1 MLFSKAD
8 LRRLIIPL
16 VLEQFLAVTIGM
28 ADTVMVATAG
38 DAAVAAISAVD
49 TINILLINIFSAL
62 ATGGA
67 VVASQYL
74 GMRERKKACDAAKQ
88 LLYVA
93 LLTSL
98 FISAISLLCRRP
110 ILNFVFGHVERSVM
124 ENAQTYFFLSLL
136 SYPFL
141 AVYNAC
147 AALYRSMGNSRI
159 SLFTSALMN
168 VINITGNAVTI
179 YGFGLGVM
187 GAGLASLLSRA
198 VGAVVML
205 WLIQNHHNTIF
216 IHRPA
221 RFTFDRHMV
230 RSILSI
236 GVPNGLENGMFQIGK
251 VLVSSLIASFGTAA
265 LTANA
270 MANTVASMQVIPG
283 SAMGLAMITVVGQCV
298 GAGDNEQAAHYTRLL
313 MRVTYAAMG
322 ALSVAVMLLSP
333 LIIRLFSLSQE
344 ASEIAL
350 FLMLLHGVCCIFI
363 WPASF
368 ALPNALRAAGN
379 AKFTMYV
386 SVASMWT
393 CRIAMSYLLGRAFG
407 LGVKGVWIAM
417 ILDWC
422 VRAAFFVTRFRGGKW
437 KRRPAVS

>member
-28 ADTVMVATAG
+28 ADTVMVASVG

-49 TINILLINIFSAL
+49 TINVLLINIFSAL

-93 LLTSL
+93 LATALG
-98 FISAISLLCRRP
+98 ISVLALALRGP

-159 SLFTSALMN
+159 SLFTSAMMN
-168 VINITGNAVTI
+168 VVNITGNAFTI
-179 YGFGLGVM
+179 YGLGMGVM
-187 GAGLASLLSRA
+187 GAGLASLVSRA
-198 VGAVVML
+198 AGAVLML
-205 WLIQNHHNTIF
+205 YLIRNHHNVIF
-216 IHRPA
+216 ISHPA
-221 RFTFDRHMV
+221 RFSFDGRMV
-230 RSILSI
+230 RGILSI

-298 GAGDNEQAAHYTRLL
+298 GAGDNEQAARYTKLL
-313 MRVTYAAMG
+313 MRVTYVAMG

-333 LIIRLFSLSQE
+333 LIIRLFALSQE

-350 FLMLLHGVCCIFI
+350 YLMILHGVCCIVI

-393 CRIAMSYLLGRAFG
+393 CRIGMSYLLGRGLG

-422 VRAAFFVTRFRGGKW
+422 VRAGFFIARFCSGKW
-437 KRRPAVS
+437 KRKPSVS

>member
-28 ADTVMVATAG
+28 ADTVMVASVG

-49 TINILLINIFSAL
+49 TINVLLINIFSAL

-93 LLTSL
+93 LATALG
-98 FISAISLLCRRP
+98 ISVLALALRGP

-159 SLFTSALMN
+159 SLFTSAMMN
-168 VINITGNAVTI
+168 VVNITGNAFTI
-179 YGFGLGVM
+179 YGLGMGVM
-187 GAGLASLLSRA
+187 GAGLASLVSRA
-198 VGAVVML
+198 AGAVLML
-205 WLIQNHHNTIF
+205 YLIRNHHNVIF
-216 IHRPA
+216 ISHPA
-221 RFTFDRHMV
+221 RFSFDGRMV
-230 RSILSI
+230 RGILSI

-283 SAMGLAMITVVGQCV
+283 SAMGLAMITGVGQCV
-298 GAGDNEQAAHYTRLL
+298 GAGDNEQAARYTKLL
-313 MRVTYAAMG
+313 MRVTYVAMG

-333 LIIRLFSLSQE
+333 LIIRLFALSQE

-350 FLMLLHGVCCIFI
+350 YLMILHGVCCIVI

-393 CRIAMSYLLGRAFG
+393 CRIGMSYLLGRGLG

-422 VRAAFFVTRFRGGKW
+422 VRAGFFIARFCSGKW
-437 KRRPAVS
+437 KRKPSVS

>member
-28 ADTVMVATAG
+28 ADTVMVASAG

-49 TINILLINIFSAL
+49 TINVLLINIFSAL

-74 GMRERKKACDAAKQ
+74 GMRDRKKACDAAKQ

-93 LLTSL
+93 LAAAIC
-98 FISAISLLCRRP
+98 ISVLALALRGP
-110 ILNFVFGHVERSVM
+110 ILNFVFGHVEPSVM
-124 ENAQTYFFLSLL
+124 ANAQTYFFLSLL

-141 AVYNAC
+141 AIYNAC

-159 SLFTSALMN
+159 SLFTSAMMN
-168 VINITGNAVTI
+168 VVNIVGNAISI
-179 YGFGLGVM
+179 YGFGMGVM

-198 VGAVVML
+198 AGAVLML
-205 WLIQNHHNTIF
+205 YLIRNHHNVIF
-216 IHRPA
+216 ISHPA
-221 RFTFDRHMV
+221 RFSFDGQMV
-230 RSILSI
+230 RGILSI

-298 GAGDNEQAAHYTRLL
+298 GAGDNEQAAYYTKLL
-313 MRVTYAAMG
+313 MRITYAAMG
-322 ALSVAVMLLSP
+322 ALSVVVMLLSP
-333 LIIRLFSLSQE
+333 LVIRLFSLSQE
-344 ASEIAL
+344 ASDIAL
-350 FLMLLHGVCCIFI
+350 FLMILHGVCCIVI

-393 CRIAMSYLLGRAFG
+393 CRIAMSYLLGRELGF
-407 LGVKGVWIAM
+407 GVKGVWVAM

-422 VRAAFFVTRFRGGKW
+422 VRAGFFIVRFQSGKW
-437 KRRPAVS
+437 KQKPSVS

>member
-28 ADTVMVATAG
+28 ADTVMVASVG

-49 TINILLINIFSAL
+49 TINVLLINIFSAL

-93 LLTSL
+93 LATALG
-98 FISAISLLCRRP
+98 ISVLALALRGP

-159 SLFTSALMN
+159 SLFTSAMMN
-168 VINITGNAVTI
+168 VVNITGNAFTI
-179 YGFGLGVM
+179 YGLGMGVM
-187 GAGLASLLSRA
+187 GAGLASLVSRA
-198 VGAVVML
+198 AGAVLML
-205 WLIQNHHNTIF
+205 YLIRNHHNIIF
-216 IHRPA
+216 ISHPA
-221 RFTFDRHMV
+221 RFSFDGRMV
-230 RSILSI
+230 RGILSI

-298 GAGDNEQAAHYTRLL
+298 GAGDNEQAARYTKLL
-313 MRVTYAAMG
+313 MRVTYVAMG

-333 LIIRLFSLSQE
+333 LIIRLFALSQE

-350 FLMLLHGVCCIFI
+350 YLMILHGVCCIVI

-393 CRIAMSYLLGRAFG
+393 CRIGMSYLLGRGLG

-422 VRAAFFVTRFRGGKW
+422 VRAGFFIARFCSGKW
-437 KRRPAVS
+437 KRKPSVS